1 MRTGGVRRLLPF
13 LLAATT
19 VVVVT
24 VVALASGAPGTR
36 AQVDDPN
43 DTKGTLD
50 VRRVWFDL
58 QAGPPRWTVLT
69 FADWE
74 PSQIPERGFV
84 FVFLDTAGDPRD
96 DYYVLISSDGRRL
109 VGSLWHDLKHG
120 ADVRMRAL
128 AVTRDS
134 RSSVVVQVPIGALL
148 GPFRTSYGW
157 RVVTTFTGPV
167 CRATCVDQIPDD
179 GAFQQP
185 VGTPTPTPTDTPTPS
200 PSPAEGTDR

>member
-1 MRTGGVRRLLPF
+1 M
-13 LLAATT
+13 
-19 VVVVT
+19 
-24 VVALASGAPGTR
+24 
-36 AQVDDPN
+36 
-43 DTKGTLD
+43 
-50 VRRVWFDL
+50 
-58 QAGPPRWTVLT
+58 LT

-74 PSQIPERGFV
+74 PAQIPDRGFV
-84 FVFLDTAGDPRD
+84 FVFLDTAGDAKD
-96 DYYVLISSDGRRL
+96 DYYVLISSNGRRL
-109 VGSLWHDLKHG
+109 VGSLWRDPKHG

-134 RSSVVVQVPIGALL
+134 TSSVAVKVPVGALL

-185 VGTPTPTPTDTPTPS
+185 VGTPTPTDTPTPS
-200 PSPAEGTDR
+200 PSVVEGRGR

>member
-13 LLAATT
+13 LLAAAT
-19 VVVVT
+19 VVAVT
-24 VVALASGAPGTR
+24 VVALASDASGTR

-58 QAGPPRWTVLT
+58 LAGPPRWTVLT

-96 DYYVLISSDGRRL
+96 DYYVLINSNGRRL
-109 VGSLWHDLKHG
+109 VGSLWRDARHG

-134 RSSVVVQVPIGALL
+134 RSSVVVQVPVGALL

-157 RVVTTFTGPV
+157 RVVTTFAGPV
-167 CRATCVDQIPDD
+167 CRATCVDQIPDE

-185 VGTPTPTPTDTPTPS
+185 VGTTTPTVTPTPS
-200 PSPAEGTDR
+200 PSAAERTDR